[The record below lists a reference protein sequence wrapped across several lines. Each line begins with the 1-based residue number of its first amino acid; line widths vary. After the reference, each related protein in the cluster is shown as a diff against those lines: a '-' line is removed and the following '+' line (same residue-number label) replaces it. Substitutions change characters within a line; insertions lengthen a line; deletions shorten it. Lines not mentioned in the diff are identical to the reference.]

1 MTMMIRK
8 RNNIIHSI
16 SRLLHKLPEAQ
27 FLLILAFIVGLVSGG
42 AAVALKLMIEL
53 VGDLLIG
60 WFDTTTDSFLYLLY
74 PGLGMLIAMLL
85 VRYLIK
91 DNIGHGVTKVL
102 LAVSKNNSKIKSH
115 NTWSSLLT
123 SSITI
128 GFGGSVGAEAP
139 IVYTGAAIGSNIARH
154 LGLSYKQMTILLGC
168 GAAGAVAGIFKAP
181 MAGILFTLEILLFN
195 ISMTSILPLLMSTVT
210 ATAVS
215 YLFFGRDVAF
225 MSTIDPFVMKN
236 IPYYLVLG
244 VFCGFVS
251 LYFTRTTLSL
261 EDKIKGIEN
270 PYKRWAFSALML
282 GILIYIFPPLYGEG
296 YHALESLLTGNP
308 VQGLDTSLFASLLN
322 YKWFVPIF
330 FLFVLIFKVFA
341 MSFTNAGGGVGG
353 TFGPTLIVG
362 GIAGFVLARVINLTG
377 IHVLPE
383 NNFVLVGMAGLMAG
397 VMQAPM
403 TAIFLIAEITGGYE
417 LLMPLSITAAISFAT
432 IRIFE
437 PYSIY
442 TKRIAKSGELLTHD
456 SDQAVLTLLKTSD
469 LIESDFCPVHMED
482 NLGSLVDVVA
492 KSKRNIFPV
501 VDSNDKFQGFISLDD
516 IRMIMFDREKYNEVF
531 VYNIMKQPP
540 YTVCDCE
547 KMDSVMRKFEK
558 SGAWNLP
565 VVTEENKYLGFVSKS
580 KIFSSYRE
588 KLQDVSHD

>member
-1 MTMMIRK
+1 MKMILK
-8 RNNIIHSI
+8 RINITSKI

-27 FLLILAFIVGLVSGG
+27 FLLILAFVVGLVSGI
-42 AAVALKLMIEL
+42 ASVALKWLIEL

-74 PGLGMLIAMLL
+74 PGVGMLLAMLF
-85 VRYLIK
+85 VRYVVK

-115 NTWSSLLT
+115 NTWSSLIA
-123 SSITI
+123 SSVTI

-139 IVYTGAAIGSNIARH
+139 IVYTGAAIGSNIARK

-195 ISMTSILPLLMSTVT
+195 ISMTSILPLLMSTIT

-215 YLFFGRDVAF
+215 YFAFGRDFAF
-225 MSTIDPFVMKN
+225 TSTIDPFVMHN
-236 IPYYLVLG
+236 IPFYLILG

-251 LYFTRTTLSL
+251 LYFTRTTLVL
-261 EDKIKGIEN
+261 EDKIKSIEN
-270 PYKRWAFSALML
+270 PYKRWAFCALML
-282 GILIYIFPPLYGEG
+282 GVLIYIFPPLFGEG
-296 YHALESLLTGNP
+296 YHVLESLLTGNP
-308 VQGLDTSLFASLLN
+308 VEGLDHSLFSSLLN
-322 YKWFVPIF
+322 YRWFVPLF
-330 FLFVLIFKVFA
+330 FLFVLVFKVFA

-362 GIAGFVLARVINLTG
+362 GIAGFILARVINLTG

-383 NNFVLVGMAGLMAG
+383 GNFVLVGMAGLMAG

-432 IRIFE
+432 IRLFE

-469 LIESDFCPVHMED
+469 FIESDFIPLHLED
-482 NLGSLVDVVA
+482 NLGQIVKAVA
-492 KSKRNIFPV
+492 KSRRNIFPV
-501 VDSNDKFQGFISLDD
+501 VDSHSKFQGILFLDD
-516 IRMIMFDREKYNEVF
+516 VREMMFDREKYETVF
-531 VYNIMKQPP
+531 VYNLMKEAPSK
-540 YTVCDCE
+540 VNDE
-547 KMDSVMRKFEK
+547 ERMDSVMKKFETT
-558 SGAWNLP
+558 GAWNLP
-565 VVTEENKYLGFVSKS
+565 VVDMFGTYLGFVSKS

-588 KLQDVSHD
+588 RLQEVSHD

>member
-1 MTMMIRK
+1 MMIRK

-85 VRYLIK
+85 VRYLVK

-432 IRIFE
+432 IRVFE